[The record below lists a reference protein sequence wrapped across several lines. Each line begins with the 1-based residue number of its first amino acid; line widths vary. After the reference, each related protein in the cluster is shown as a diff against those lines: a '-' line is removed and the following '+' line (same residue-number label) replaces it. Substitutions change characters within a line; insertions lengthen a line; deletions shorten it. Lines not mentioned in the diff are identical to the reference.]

1 MCCGEDDLHN
11 LVASYILIEG
21 MGVVQSKIDRQRS
34 EDDRRAMNA
43 IQQSVKY
50 VNGHFIVNLPYK
62 ITTPFPESRK
72 LALSRLKCTERKIH
86 KLGISGKYA
95 DKIREYIS
103 KGYAVPVTED
113 ELKVKRSNLWYLPH
127 FPVMNQMKPGK
138 VRVVFDAAARSNG
151 MCLNDA
157 LMSGPDLLKRLFGVL
172 LWFRTGKIGFVADI
186 AEMFHR
192 IEIAD
197 EDSWSQCFLYRE
209 DPKEIPRTYRMKAMI
224 FGANSSRFIAQYIKN
239 LNAEHHADLYPEACA
254 LIIDDHYV
262 DDCLGSQDDECR
274 AAELIQDVIQI
285 HSAGGFTIRNFR
297 CSSSEV
303 MESFPEELRASVT
316 ASTIG
321 DCQQRVLG
329 LLWDSESDCFL
340 FSPTLNKIDSEL
352 LQGRRVPTKREMLS
366 VVMSVYDPL
375 GFVTPLTIRGRILM
389 QQVWRSGI
397 GWDDQLDAETQQ
409 KWNSWLRNL
418 KVVADVRVRSN
429 IT

>member
-1 MCCGEDDLHN
+1 MKHLNLNGQRIDVTALVSKFPYVKTADLECLDGRPPMLLIGQLHIKFIQATEIYQPEPNAPAISKCILGWAVHGPYDVEQCGSQGVNVCCGEDDLHN

-34 EDDRRAMNA
+34 EDDRRAMNV

-95 DKIREYIS
+95 DKILEYIS
-103 KGYAVPVTED
+103 KGYAVPV
-113 ELKVKRSNLWYLPH
+113 
-127 FPVMNQMKPGK
+127 
-138 VRVVFDAAARSNG
+138 
-151 MCLNDA
+151 
-157 LMSGPDLLKRLFGVL
+157 
-172 LWFRTGKIGFVADI
+172 
-186 AEMFHR
+186 
-192 IEIAD
+192 
-197 EDSWSQCFLYRE
+197 
-209 DPKEIPRTYRMKAMI
+209 
-224 FGANSSRFIAQYIKN
+224 QYIKN

-303 MESFPEELRASVT
+303 MESIPEELRASVT

-321 DCQQRVLG
+321 DCQQRV
-329 LLWDSESDCFL
+329 
-340 FSPTLNKIDSEL
+340 
-352 LQGRRVPTKREMLS
+352 
-366 VVMSVYDPL
+366 
-375 GFVTPLTIRGRILM
+375 
-389 QQVWRSGI
+389 
-397 GWDDQLDAETQQ
+397 
-409 KWNSWLRNL
+409 
-418 KVVADVRVRSN
+418 
-429 IT
+429 